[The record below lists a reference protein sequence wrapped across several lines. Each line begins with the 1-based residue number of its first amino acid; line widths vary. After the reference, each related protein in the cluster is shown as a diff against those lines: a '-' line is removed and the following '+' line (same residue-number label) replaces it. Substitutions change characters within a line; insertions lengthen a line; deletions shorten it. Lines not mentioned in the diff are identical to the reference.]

1 MIWTER
7 LGLVVV
13 VLIFAFTFLLMG
25 DVITRTDE
33 RFIASGQFALI
44 VGGGVWVLA
53 RAVDFLA
60 NGPAKRRL
68 LVTYTAEGV
77 RALDRTSHR

>member
-7 LGLVVV
+7 LGLIVV
-13 VLIFAFTFLLMG
+13 VLTFVFVFLLMG
-25 DVITRTDE
+25 DVITHVGE
-33 RFIASGQFALI
+33 RFIACGQFALI
-44 VGGGVWVLA
+44 VGGTVWVLA

-77 RALDRTSHR
+77 RALDRPSH